1 MKWTNS
7 IPLVHMVIYHNDND
21 TFIAYADKINQ
32 EFVLFTA
39 TVYCNAY
46 FKKSV
51 HFFGNFVFGVK
62 IIAS

>member
-1 MKWTNS
+1 
-7 IPLVHMVIYHNDND
+7 MVIYHNDND